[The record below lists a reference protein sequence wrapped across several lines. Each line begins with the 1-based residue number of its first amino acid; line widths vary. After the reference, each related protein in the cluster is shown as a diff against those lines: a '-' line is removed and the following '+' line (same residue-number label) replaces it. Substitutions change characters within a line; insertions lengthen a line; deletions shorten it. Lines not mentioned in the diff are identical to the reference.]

1 MYPLTFASLCVPSVF
16 SVYAYEVDGFGGA
29 HLMDD
34 ANSPSLLSLPYLGY
48 VDVDD
53 DVYQRT
59 RALIWSSEQGYFW
72 NGTAGSGIGGPHVG
86 IGQIWPVGT
95 GRGAHVDKRTHP
107 PDNWADLVCLA
118 VSFPSSVQMSLILF
132 ALTSTSDDEILSC
145 LSTLVRSSAGT
156 GLLHES
162 FDKDDVDHYTRPWFA
177 WVNGLFGELMM
188 KIADERPHL
197 IFNQEHATQ
206 KHTDDRH
213 AQSAV
218 RLAQS

>member
-1 MYPLTFASLCVPSVF
+1 MSESDRYGRSGQGEGHTWTRGHTHLITGLILCASPC
-16 SVYAYEVDGFGGA
+16 
-29 HLMDD
+29 
-34 ANSPSLLSLPYLGY
+34 LSLP
-48 VDVDD
+48 
-53 DVYQRT
+53 
-59 RALIWSSEQGYFW
+59 
-72 NGTAGSGIGGPHVG
+72 
-86 IGQIWPVGT
+86 
-95 GRGAHVDKRTHP
+95 
-107 PDNWADLVCLA
+107 
-118 VSFPSSVQMSLILF
+118 SVQMSLILF